1 MTQTNSMEGVSV
13 AARNFFVT
21 LGVDLD
27 PLRFPGKSLFW
38 NDRQGTLLV
47 RATMEELDT
56 IEQAVQALNVAPPQV
71 NIKAKF
77 IEVSQTDSRALG
89 FDWHLGNT
97 LLGNGKVGAQAGTAP
112 TFNGPSTAANP
123 GGSFPG
129 NLADGTSISP
139 STTDALLTG
148 GLRNVAGAPAL
159 ATITGILTD
168 PQFRMVL
175 KALDQREGV
184 DLLSSP
190 EVTTLSG
197 RQAQM
202 QVSDI
207 RSIVVGIDQNT
218 GTQQGGATSTGGGT
232 VQQANAPLLITPIP
246 QTFPLGPVLDVIPY
260 VSADGFTVQLT
271 IIPTITEFVGYEQ
284 QDQFTAQAQSGGN
297 APISTPTPLPRFRVR
312 QVVTSVTV
320 WDGQTVVLGGLLS
333 EDVTRLKDKVP
344 VLGDLPLVGKLFRSE
359 SSQTSKKNLM
369 IFVTPTIIDP
379 SGTRVH
385 KDDDLPFTKDLI
397 PAPTAAR

>member
-1 MTQTNSMEGVSV
+1 
-13 AARNFFVT
+13 
-21 LGVDLD
+21 
-27 PLRFPGKSLFW
+27 
-38 NDRQGTLLV
+38 
-47 RATMEELDT
+47 ATMEELDK
-56 IEQAVQALNVAPPQV
+56 IEQGVQAFNVAPPQV

-77 IEVSQTDSRALG
+77 IEVTQNDSRALG
-89 FDWHLGNT
+89 IDWFVGNS
-97 LLGNGKVGAQAGTAP
+97 LLGKGKVGVQGGTAP
-112 TFNGPSTAANP
+112 TSPGPFTTANP
-123 GGSFPG
+123 SGSFPG
-129 NLADGTSISP
+129 NVGDGNTIAGAA
-139 STTDALLTG
+139 TDSLLTG

-207 RSIVVGIDQNT
+207 RSIVIGIDQNT
-218 GTQQGGATSTGGGT
+218 GNQAGSGTSGTAGNGTT
-232 VQQANAPLLITPIP
+232 VQAPGNIGITPIP

-271 IIPTITEFVGYEQ
+271 IIPTITEFVGYEEQ
-284 QDQFTAQAQSGGN
+284 PQFAARAVVGLGATSF
-297 APISTPTPLPRFRVR
+297 STPTPLPRFRVR

-333 EDVTRLKDKVP
+333 EDVTRVKDKVP
-344 VLGDLPLVGKLFRSE
+344 VLGDLPLIGKLFRSE
-359 SSQTSKKNLM
+359 SSQTNKKNLM

-379 SGTRVH
+379 SGNRVH
-385 KDDDLPFTKDLI
+385 KDDDLPFSQSAT
-397 PAPTAAR
+397 PAQTSAR